1 MYKVGNDIGGTFTDT
16 IFLDEATG
24 ELLVG
29 KVLTTPGD
37 PSEGAI
43 TGVRELLAQ
52 AGVTD
57 AQIRSLIHG
66 TTLVTNA
73 IIERKGAKTALI
85 TTRGFRDV
93 LEARNEGRY
102 ELYDVFFELPRPLV
116 PRFLRREV
124 AERLTRDGSVLVP
137 LNEQEAEEVVR
148 QLAREGVE
156 AIAICFLHS
165 FRNPAHERAMAAI
178 VQRIEPRIFVSQSVE
193 VNPEIREYPR
203 ASTTVANAYSQ
214 PLMEKYMGRM
224 EEGFRTGGFTGA
236 LHVMLSS
243 GGITTSDVAKRF
255 PVRVLESG
263 PAAGAIA
270 AAFYGE
276 LLGANK
282 ILSFDMGGT
291 TAKICFIEDG
301 RPTTATDYEVAR
313 VHRFKKGSGL
323 PIKLPVIDMIEIGA
337 GGGSIAWI
345 DRMGLLKVGPQ
356 SAGADPGPVCY
367 GQGGQQPTVTD
378 ADLTLGYLDA
388 GYFLGG
394 KMALDDENARRV
406 IQERTASPLST
417 DLARAALG
425 IVEVVNESMVN
436 AARVYAAEQGKDIKK
451 YTMVAFGGAGPV
463 HAYYVARRLGI
474 ERLVVPFR
482 AGVTSAMGFLAAPA
496 SFDLVRTYMAPLDGL
511 DWDKLNQILA
521 EMGTEG
527 AALLK
532 EAGIRDSDIAIHRSC
547 EMRYIG
553 QGHEIEVSL
562 PPGRLGPEGIDII
575 QENYDREYERLFQRI
590 NPGYK
595 VECLN
600 WRVVARGPKPKL
612 NLKRFPPDGRTLDQA
627 IKGSRRVY
635 LHEYGEYR
643 PCAVY
648 DRYALFQG
656 ARFDGP
662 AIVEE
667 RESTTVIGPGGH
679 VATDEYLNLVIE
691 LRS

>member
-1 MYKVGNDIGGTFTDT
+1 
-16 IFLDEATG
+16 
-24 ELLVG
+24 
-29 KVLTTPGD
+29 
-37 PSEGAI
+37 
-43 TGVRELLAQ
+43 
-52 AGVTD
+52 
-57 AQIRSLIHG
+57 
-66 TTLVTNA
+66 
-73 IIERKGAKTALI
+73 
-85 TTRGFRDV
+85 
-93 LEARNEGRY
+93 
-102 ELYDVFFELPRPLV
+102 
-116 PRFLRREV
+116 
-124 AERLTRDGSVLVP
+124 
-137 LNEQEAEEVVR
+137 
-148 QLAREGVE
+148 
-156 AIAICFLHS
+156 
-165 FRNPAHERAMAAI
+165 MAAI

-203 ASTTVANAYSQ
+203 TSTTVANAYSQ

-323 PIKLPVIDMIEIGA
+323 PIKRPVIDMIEIGA

-406 IQERTASPLST
+406 IQERTATPLST

-482 AGVTSAMGFLAAPA
+482 AGVTSALGFLAAPA
-496 SFDLVRTYMAPLDGL
+496 SFDLVRTY
-511 DWDKLNQILA
+511 
-521 EMGTEG
+521 
-527 AALLK
+527 
-532 EAGIRDSDIAIHRSC
+532 
-547 EMRYIG
+547 
-553 QGHEIEVSL
+553 
-562 PPGRLGPEGIDII
+562 
-575 QENYDREYERLFQRI
+575 
-590 NPGYK
+590 
-595 VECLN
+595 
-600 WRVVARGPKPKL
+600 
-612 NLKRFPPDGRTLDQA
+612 
-627 IKGSRRVY
+627 
-635 LHEYGEYR
+635 
-643 PCAVY
+643 
-648 DRYALFQG
+648 
-656 ARFDGP
+656 
-662 AIVEE
+662 
-667 RESTTVIGPGGH
+667 
-679 VATDEYLNLVIE
+679 
-691 LRS
+691 